1 LLVANYFFAYS
12 NRDVI
17 MFITE
22 IRGNYE
28 TANQQLAS
36 NENVR
41 ITNYE
46 ILRINF
52 CRLSGGV

>member
-1 LLVANYFFAYS
+1 
-12 NRDVI
+12 

>member
-17 MFITE
+17 VFITE
-22 IRGNYE
+22 IGGNYE